1 MPGKS
6 LVALTRHKRNIVR
19 LCFFERSVTREVN
32 AGEIEI
38 SAANSARN
46 LVDGGGSASPVGQR
60 EGISFIERVIATR
73 SQQDLGDHVT
83 ASGCD
88 LDRGPASQNGKPCRI
103 PACY

>member
-1 MPGKS
+1 MGS
-6 LVALTRHKRNIVR
+6 ERRGVRNQ
-19 LCFFERSVTREVN
+19 CGQCS
-32 AGEIEI
+32 G
-38 SAANSARN
+38 N

-60 EGISFIERVIATR
+60 EGISFMERVIATR
-73 SQQDLGDHVT
+73 SQQDLGDYVK